1 MAGYAAG
8 TSVSADRSVDAI
20 KSYLRKRGAE
30 KIMTME
36 EGDSAALLF
45 MMDGRVIRFW
55 IQMPEVNDYL
65 VTDQGRERKIDV
77 ARKMVD
83 DEWKRR
89 WRVLS
94 IVLKGKFE
102 LVDSGIVELDE
113 EFLPHIVTDNGETV
127 YQRMKPALDSGSGE
141 LFGSMPSIK
150 ALGSGR

>member
-8 TSVSADRSVDAI
+8 TTVSADRSIDQI

-36 EGDSAALLF
+36 EGDSAALMFLLE
-45 MMDGRVIRFW
+45 DRVIRFW
-55 IQMPEVNDYL
+55 IQMPTIDQFM
-65 VTDQGRERKIDV
+65 VTETGRARKRD
-77 ARKMVD
+77 AALKMVD

-102 LVDSGIVELDE
+102 LVDSGIVELEE
-113 EFLPHIVTDNGETV
+113 EFLAHIVTEDGRTI
-127 YQRMKPALDSGSGE
+127 YQHMKPALDGGVQQ
-141 LFGSMPSIK
+141 LIGHMPSIK
-150 ALGSGR
+150 ELGTGQ